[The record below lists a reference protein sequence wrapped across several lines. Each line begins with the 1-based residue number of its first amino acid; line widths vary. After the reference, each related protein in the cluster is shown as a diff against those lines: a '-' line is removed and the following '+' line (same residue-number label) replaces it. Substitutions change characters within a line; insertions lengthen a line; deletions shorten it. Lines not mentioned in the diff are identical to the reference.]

1 MLFSVR
7 TTPMPTLLE
16 LNTLF
21 NQVPDVPP
29 PVPRKRNILP
39 AGNQKPSPT
48 AVASQETHDS
58 RNLPSSL
65 CSRIFSRLSAAL
77 SWRSFPNDPEKQSQK
92 QPYRPNPF
100 QMLKLGKKIIVVA
113 AVDAGMI
120 SFFRFGQGGF
130 EDWPMA

>member
-1 MLFSVR
+1 
-7 TTPMPTLLE
+7 MPTLLE

-39 AGNQKPSPT
+39 AGNQKPSAPS
-48 AVASQETHDS
+48 VAPQETHDS
-58 RNLPSSL
+58 QNLPSSL
-65 CSRIFSRLSAAL
+65 CSRVFSRLAVAL
-77 SWRSFPNDPEKQSQK
+77 SWRSSPNDPEKQSQK